1 MLAPMARAFTL
12 IEILI
17 VVVILG
23 ILATI
28 VMPRFADATRL
39 ANTASAERTL
49 QVLRHQIE
57 YFRAKNMSDPDMLNT
72 QWDDLV
78 QNNYLQKEP
87 LNPLNLSTQIAGA
100 PADGV
105 GWVWRDNGYG
115 VNQIYA
121 TDSTYLAELSD

>member
-1 MLAPMARAFTL
+1 MARAFTL

-23 ILATI
+23 ILAAI
-28 VMPRFADATRL
+28 VMPRFTDATRL
-39 ANTASAERTL
+39 AHTASAERTL

-57 YFRAKNMSDPDMLNT
+57 YFRAKTLSDPDMLNT

-87 LNPLNLSTQIAGA
+87 LNPMNLSTQVAGE
-100 PADGV
+100 PAAGV

-115 VNQIYA
+115 VFQIYA

>member
-1 MLAPMARAFTL
+1 MARAFTL

-23 ILATI
+23 ILAAI
-28 VMPRFADATRL
+28 VMPRFTDATRL
-39 ANTASAERTL
+39 AQTASAERTL

-57 YFRAKNMSDPDMLNT
+57 YFRAKTLSDPDMLNT

-87 LNPLNLSTQIAGA
+87 LNPMNLSTMVAEA
-100 PADGV
+100 PDVGV

-115 VNQIYA
+115 VFQIYA
-121 TDSTYLAELSD
+121 TDSTFLVELTD

>member
-1 MLAPMARAFTL
+1 MLPRMARAFTL

-23 ILATI
+23 ILAAI
-28 VMPRFADATRL
+28 VMPRFTDATEL
-39 ANTASAERTL
+39 TYTASTERAL
-49 QVLRHQIE
+49 QVVRHQIE
-57 YFRAKNMSDPDMLNT
+57 YFRAKNTSDPDMINS

-78 QNNYLQKEP
+78 QNNYLQTVP
-87 LNPLNLSTQIAGA
+87 LNPMNLSTQIAGA

-115 VNQIYA
+115 VYQIYA
-121 TDSTYLAELSD
+121 TDSTYLAELTD

>member
-1 MLAPMARAFTL
+1 MLRPMTRAFTL

-23 ILATI
+23 ILAGI
-28 VMPRFADATRL
+28 VMPRYTDATEL
-39 ANTASAERTL
+39 TNTASTERAL

-57 YFRAKNMSDPDMLNT
+57 YFRAKESSDPDMLNT

-78 QNNYLQKEP
+78 QNNYLQKVP
-87 LNPLNLSTQIAGA
+87 LNPMNLATQIAGA

-105 GWVWRDNGYG
+105 GWVWRDNGYV

-121 TDSTYLAELSD
+121 TDSSFLAELTD

>member
-1 MLAPMARAFTL
+1 MARAFTL

-23 ILATI
+23 ILAAI
-28 VMPRFADATRL
+28 VIPRFTDATTL
-39 ANTASAERTL
+39 ARTTSAERTL

-87 LNPLNLSTQIAGA
+87 LNPMNLSTQVAGA
-100 PADGV
+100 PAVGV

-115 VNQIYA
+115 VFQIYA
-121 TDSTYLAELSD
+121 TDSTFLAELTD

>member
-1 MLAPMARAFTL
+1 MARAFTL

-28 VMPRFADATRL
+28 VMPRFTDATRL

-57 YFRAKNMSDPDMLNT
+57 YFRAKTLSDPDMLNT

-87 LNPLNLSTQIAGA
+87 LNPMNLSTMVAEA
-100 PADGV
+100 PDVGV

-115 VNQIYA
+115 VFQIYA
-121 TDSTYLAELSD
+121 TDSTFLVELTD

>member
-1 MLAPMARAFTL
+1 MLDPMARAFTL

-23 ILATI
+23 ILSAI
-28 VMPRFADATRL
+28 VIPRFTDAHEL
-39 ANTASAERTL
+39 AQTTSAERTL

-57 YFRAKNMSDPDMLNT
+57 YFRAKTMSDPDMLNT

-78 QNNYLQKEP
+78 QNNYLEKVP
-87 LNPLNLSTQIAGA
+87 LNPMNLSTQIADA
-100 PADGV
+100 PAEGI

-121 TDSTYLAELSD
+121 TDSSYLAELSD

>member
-1 MLAPMARAFTL
+1 MARAFTL

-23 ILATI
+23 ILAAI
-28 VMPRFADATRL
+28 VMPRFTDATRL
-39 ANTASAERTL
+39 AHTASAERTL

-57 YFRAKNMSDPDMLNT
+57 YFRAKTLSDPDMLNT

-87 LNPLNLSTQIAGA
+87 LNPMNLSTMVAEA
-100 PADGV
+100 PDVGV

-115 VNQIYA
+115 VFQIYA
-121 TDSTYLAELSD
+121 TDSTFLVELTD